1 MKQKKPY
8 TAPRVVEY
16 LPEEVPKWISDSF
29 DDDSLCVAPTYTTV
43 VDNDRRYVR
52 VSNTFC
58 ELLGYKSEELIGK
71 KFDEVSAPSMS
82 DIPNGFS
89 TFKTLGHMQGLWTL
103 VNRSGQPILVRYEAW
118 LRPDSL
124 IESNIEIVDYVR

>member
-8 TAPRVVEY
+8 TAPRVVQY
-16 LPEEVPKWISDSF
+16 LPDEVPKWITESF
-29 DDDSLCVAPTYTTV
+29 HDDSLSVAPTYTTV

-52 VSNTFC
+52 VSKAFC

-71 KFDEVSAPSMS
+71 RFDEVSAPSMR

-89 TFKTLGHMQGLWTL
+89 MFKTLGYMQGFWML
-103 VNRSGQPILVRYEAW
+103 VNRTGKRILIRYEAW

-124 IESNIEIVDYVR
+124 IESNIEVVDHVR

>member
-8 TAPRVVEY
+8 TAPRVIQY
-16 LPEEVPKWISDSF
+16 QPGEVPKWITDSF
-29 DDDSLCVAPTYTTV
+29 HDDSLSVAPTYTTV

-52 VSNTFC
+52 VSTAFC

-71 KFDEVSAPSMS
+71 RFDEVSAPSMS
-82 DIPNGFS
+82 DIPNSFS
-89 TFKTLGHMQGLWTL
+89 NFKTLGHMQGFWTL
-103 VNRSGQPILVRYEAW
+103 VNRTGEQILIRYEAW

-124 IESNIEIVDYVR
+124 IESNIEIVDHAR